1 VEEIGKEGD
10 ARGGERSGG
19 VAKGRR
25 WWAAARVDGERSR
38 GRPEFREGGK
48 KRLSNGKSRRRMEAA
63 STFQAA

>member
-1 VEEIGKEGD
+1 MEEIGEGGD

-19 VAKGRR
+19 VTKGRR
-25 WWAAARVDGERSR
+25 WWTAAGVDGERSR
-38 GRPEFREGGK
+38 GRPKFREGGK